1 MRDGETRIRVE
12 VEPELD
18 ERGEIPDPDWGLRTV
33 GAEMDRLGVE
43 TCGLVEF
50 RVDRVWNP
58 PDRVCASTVGEVDL
72 DGVETLG
79 RGAGVG
85 LGAGVGVVVVLAGLE
100 SGVTLGREDLTVG
113 LVELT

>member
-1 MRDGETRIRVE
+1 ME

-50 RVDRVWNP
+50 RVERVWNP
-58 PDRVCASTVGEVDL
+58 PDRVCTPTVGEVDL
-72 DGVETLG
+72 DGVETPG

-85 LGAGVGVVVVLAGLE
+85 LGAGVGVVVVLAGLV

-113 LVELT
+113 LVALT